1 MKGVGRPPIVR
12 PVDMGFPSGIM
23 WAPCNVDA
31 RLAGGFAESPYE
43 ALASYVSWG
52 NTVCHEPDRDLHFDY
67 DWGTSNDGPYSETPG
82 SAIGYPGSI
91 PLGSDVAHVI
101 CGRSWR
107 LPTSAECTELIE
119 NTVFIDE
126 NGYNIP
132 DEQQNK
138 IILMNGVSGVRLR
151 SKINE
156 ATIFIPCSGRTE
168 QNVVYV
174 FGLAAYVLTSDLQS
188 ESSALALVITSA
200 SVNPAYSYARYRGVP
215 IRPVWD
221 PSL

>member
-31 RLAGGFAESPYE
+31 RLAGGFAESPYQ

-52 NTVCHEPDRDLHFDY
+52 NTMCHEPDRDLHFDY
-67 DWGTSNDGPYSETPG
+67 DWGSDNNGPYSETPG
-82 SAIGYPGSI
+82 AAIEYPGSI
-91 PLGSDVAHVI
+91 PLESDVAHVV

-107 LPTSAECTELIE
+107 IPTSAECTELLD

-132 DEQQNK
+132 DDQQNK
-138 IILMNGVSGVRLR
+138 LILMNGVTGVRLR
-151 SKINE
+151 SLING
-156 ATIFIPCSGRTE
+156 ATVFLPCNGRAE
-168 QNVVYV
+168 QNIVKV
-174 FGLAAYVLTSDLQS
+174 FGYAVYCLTSDLQS
-188 ESSALALVITSA
+188 AGAAKALVITS
-200 SVNPAYSYARYRGVP
+200 SSINPAYSNGRFRGVA